1 MTLGKFTAN
10 RCQYT
15 AIIHCLKFVSG
26 SMVLMKTCIKNEVLI
41 LTGILL
47 KMMEST
53 WPKPVLSASNDTK
66 LDFKAFLEMCTK
78 SHFLK

>member
-1 MTLGKFTAN
+1 
-10 RCQYT
+10 
-15 AIIHCLKFVSG
+15 
-26 SMVLMKTCIKNEVLI
+26 MVLMKTCIKNEVLI